1 MNKENLL
8 IKEDQTRWA
17 YRNKHNPDL
26 WLHITGRGYEIGPY
40 HDSII
45 YRSKNILQDEFEIR
59 KLKTFDWQ
67 LTKIH
72 VSHTI
77 VNYRL
82 TKDQS
87 ASGHV

>member
-8 IKEDQTRWA
+8 IKEDQIRWA

-26 WLHITGRGYEIGPY
+26 WLHLIDRGYEIGSY
-40 HDSII
+40 HDSIL
-45 YRSKNILQDEFEIR
+45 YRSKNILEYEFEIR
-59 KLKTFDWQ
+59 SLKTFEWQ

-77 VNYRL
+77 VDEL
-82 TKDQS
+82 
-87 ASGHV
+87 